1 MTNET
6 RWVTAGLV
14 FLGMRD
20 IDIVETSNRVQAAI
34 ARLGHRITG
43 ASIRSDSSAYVASCC
58 HTLRID
64 ITQDGFV
71 DEFSKQ
77 VPRVLTLSIAEE
89 DSVPVPDGLGLTNDM
104 VLTHVQRDL
113 QWQLSADY
121 VRWVGHGRLL
131 SAADFALMTADLPGP
146 ITVPS
151 TRLASGIADV
161 KLAGHATATQACA
174 ADLADLRQFFVEA
187 DTNPQAIGD
196 ALQDEMPTPP
206 LSAPQRL
213 SAWLLTYAVM
223 LFAFPVGLF
232 LFLMT
237 VFKGENPRL
246 ASQTAALT
254 GTFLSF
260 QTFGTTVQAMG
271 AVQAVFF

>member
-1 MTNET
+1 MTNDT

-20 IDIVETSNRVQAAI
+20 IDIVETSNRVQAAL

-43 ASIRSDSSAYVASCC
+43 ANIRSDSSAYVASCC

-77 VPRVLTLSIAEE
+77 VPRVLTLSVAEE

-146 ITVPS
+146 IKAPA
-151 TRLASGIADV
+151 TRLARGTADV
-161 KLAGHATATQACA
+161 KAADPSRQTQACA

-187 DTNPQAIGD
+187 DTNPQAVAD
-196 ALQDEMPTPP
+196 ALLDEMPKP

-213 SAWLLTYAVM
+213 SAWLLTYTVM
-223 LFAFPVGLF
+223 LLAFPVGLF

-237 VFKGENPRL
+237 IFKGENPRL

-260 QTFGTTVQAMG
+260 QTFGTTAQAME
-271 AVQAVFF
+271 AMQAVLF

>member
-1 MTNET
+1 
-6 RWVTAGLV
+6 
-14 FLGMRD
+14 MRD

-43 ASIRSDSSAYVASCC
+43 ASVRSDSSAYVASCC
-58 HTLRID
+58 HTVRID

-77 VPRVLTLSIAEE
+77 VPRVLTLAIAEE

-104 VLTHVQRDL
+104 VLTHIQREL

-121 VRWVGHGRLL
+121 LRWVGQGRLL

-146 ITVPS
+146 ITARP
-151 TRLASGIADV
+151 TRLASSAADV
-161 KLAGHATATQACA
+161 KVANHAAATQACA
-174 ADLADLRQFFVEA
+174 ADLADLRRFFIEA
-187 DTNPQAIGD
+187 DTNPQAITE
-196 ALQDEMPTPP
+196 AMQDETGPEQ
-206 LSAPQRL
+206 LSAQQRL

-237 VFKGENPRL
+237 VLKGENPRL

-260 QTFGTTVQAMG
+260 QTFGTTAQAMD
-271 AVQAVFF
+271 AVQSVLF